1 MFVTSGYVM
10 DSSHSVVC
18 VCARSRRAHHAVGLQ
33 TDASYDTLRGDDN
46 TVVVDVRTPGEYACP
61 EKKHMPGAVNMP
73 LGQLET
79 LVKTLDH
86 SKRYVLYCVAG
97 YRSAISTS
105 IFRKAGL
112 DAVDVRGGY
121 VPVIMPW
128 LKAHGHF

>member
-1 MFVTSGYVM
+1 MI
-10 DSSHSVVC
+10 
-18 VCARSRRAHHAVGLQ
+18 
-33 TDASYDTLRGDDN
+33 
-46 TVVVDVRTPGEYACP
+46 VDVRTPGEFACV

-79 LVKTLDH
+79 LVKTADP

-97 YRSAISTS
+97 YRSAISVS

-112 DAVDVRGGY
+112 DAVDIRGGY

-128 LKAHGHF
+128 LKANGHF